1 MCVDLNVDAP
11 FFLLRLII
19 IMMML
24 YIPTIIGRTIR
35 IDVFD
40 QSRVSEF
47 LTNAAAAAFDWVSYE
62 NSAYVCLSVMP
73 DSK

>member
-1 MCVDLNVDAP
+1 
-11 FFLLRLII
+11 
-19 IMMML
+19 MML

-35 IDVFD
+35 IDVHD
-40 QSRVSEF
+40 KSQVSDF
-47 LTNAAAAAFDWVSYE
+47 LKKAAEAAFDWVSYE